1 MTTATSVNDL
11 GPSATG
17 ADPTPEQFEA
27 DALAFLDANAERRP
41 EETFVWGQGSDN
53 VSLFPERTPE
63 QELANLA
70 AARAW
75 AQQVFDAGFGWITG
89 PTEYGGRGLSS
100 DYQRIWGR
108 VSSDYQTPS
117 LSIYGIGLGMVA
129 PTILAHA
136 TDEVKDAYLRKLWRG
151 DLVACQL
158 FSEPSSGSDLAS
170 LQTRAV
176 KDGDEW
182 IINGQKVW
190 TSGAQVSDIG
200 EIICRTD
207 PDLPKHRGLTGFV
220 VDMHAPG
227 VEVRPLRQMSGG
239 ASFNEVFFTDVRV
252 PESHLLGEVNG
263 GWTVA
268 LTTLMNERAAIGG
281 GEGGVGLPASARLVE
296 LARVTGTDTDPL
308 VRQQL
313 AQIIINERVSG
324 YTNRRAMAKIA
335 AGQLPGPEMSL
346 GKMALTA
353 NMIRTY
359 EALSSMLGPK
369 LVVDTGAWGTYAWN
383 QYLLGV
389 PGMRIAGGSDEVLR
403 NIIGERVLGLP
414 KDPAPK

>member
-1 MTTATSVNDL
+1 MTATQHAESI
-11 GPSATG
+11 A
-17 ADPTPEQFEA
+17 ADGDVPAEQFEA
-27 DALAFLDANAERRP
+27 EARAFLDATAERRP
-41 EETFVWGQGSDN
+41 EETFVWGQGSEN

-63 QELANLA
+63 QQAADLA
-70 AARAW
+70 ASRAW
-75 AQQVFDAGFGWITG
+75 AQQVFDTGFGWITG
-89 PTEYGGRGLSS
+89 PTEYGGRGLTA
-100 DYQRIWGR
+100 DHQRIWGR
-108 VSSDYQTPS
+108 VASEYQTPS

-136 TDEVKDAYLRKLWRG
+136 TDDVKKAYLRKLWRG
-151 DLVACQL
+151 DIVACQL

-170 LQTRAV
+170 LQTKAV
-176 KDGDEW
+176 RDGDEW
-182 IINGQKVW
+182 ILNGQKVW

-227 VEVRPLRQMSGG
+227 VEVRPLRQMTGG

-252 PESHLLGEVNG
+252 PDSHRLGDVNG

-281 GEGGVGLPASARLVE
+281 GGGGEGLPTSTRLIEVAR
-296 LARVTGTDTDPL
+296 ATGTNTDPL

-313 AQIIINERVSG
+313 ARIVINDRVAG

-335 AGQLPGPEMSL
+335 QGQLPGPEMSL
-346 GKMALTA
+346 AKLSLTA
-353 NMIRTY
+353 NMVRTY

-369 LVVDTGAWGTYAWN
+369 LVVDTGEWGTYAWT
-383 QYLLGV
+383 QFLLGV
-389 PGMRIAGGSDEVLR
+389 PGMRIAGGSDEVMR

-414 KDPAPK
+414 KEPTPK